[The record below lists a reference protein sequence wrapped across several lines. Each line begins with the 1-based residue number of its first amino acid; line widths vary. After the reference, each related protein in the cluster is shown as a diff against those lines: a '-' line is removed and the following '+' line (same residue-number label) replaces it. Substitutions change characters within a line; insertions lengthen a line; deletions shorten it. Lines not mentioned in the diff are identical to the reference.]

1 MGRAAGRP
9 GLRADTVNARERLVR
24 QFAEVTN
31 DPRFT
36 DDGSSAHPAQQA
48 AVWLAT
54 YVLWLDTEPIQAA
67 PPT

>member
-1 MGRAAGRP
+1 MRSRSILQAP
-9 GLRADTVNARERLVR
+9 PYMI
-24 QFAEVTN
+24 AEVTN

-36 DDGSSAHPAQQA
+36 DDDSSAHPAQQA
-48 AVWLAT
+48 AVWLAA